1 MSQVPTMLAQSPGY
15 PTNAGSVAQFLGAHT
30 AAYLYSGAVVQAQ
43 QATGTGVY
51 QTTQSQWL
59 SQTITMGSSQTILG
73 SIGLQ
78 LSAVGGSPTLPL
90 TAPVSVGLYAD
101 VGGVPS
107 GSALATV
114 TLSGQY
120 VYSAPFWLQVPF
132 GLAVTAG
139 GTYHVV
145 VSPVGTSSHY
155 YLWQQS
161 NQLQG
166 AATAPDGAL
175 WTTQAYGLMWQVLD
189 STPTGQLLSV
199 SEDNGQLITSF
210 TYTSLGLVATV
221 TQFAVTQTGS
231 SIQSSGTL
239 SYTNGLLT
247 GVS

>member
-1 MSQVPTMLAQSPGY
+1 MSQVPTMLAQASGY
-15 PTNAGSVAQFLGAHT
+15 PTNAGSVTQFLGAHN
-30 AAYLYSGAVVQAQ
+30 AVFIYSGAVVQAQ

-51 QTTQSQWL
+51 QTTQGQWL
-59 SQTITMGSSQTILG
+59 SQTITTGSTQTLLG
-73 SIGLQ
+73 SVGLQ

-90 TAPVSVGLYAD
+90 TAPLTVALYTD
-101 VGGVPS
+101 VGGSP
-107 GSALATV
+107 GSAIATTTV
-114 TLSGQY
+114 SGQY

-132 GLAVTAG
+132 GLAVTG
-139 GTYHVV
+139 STTYHVV

-175 WTTQAYGLMWQVLD
+175 WTQQGYGLMWQALD
-189 STPTGQLLSV
+189 STPSGRLLSI
-199 SEDNGQLITSF
+199 SEDNGQLITQF

-221 TQFAVTQTGS
+221 TQTAVTQSGS
-231 SIQSSGTL
+231 SISSSGTL
-239 SYTNGLLT
+239 SYSNGLLT